1 MKQRKQNRNNT
12 KAKTHE
18 ETSSTSENSKTTQ
31 HPKNIQESKISE
43 CYNIHR
49 RNHDNFGNLR
59 KTIEK
64 SLRHQSD
71 PSGNTMNLTKNSFT
85 KTE

>member
-31 HPKNIQESKISE
+31 HPKNIQEASE
-43 CYNIHR
+43 GGQLEKLKLASVITFIEETMTTLATYGKQLKSQLGI
-49 RNHDNFGNLR
+49 NL
-59 KTIEK
+59 IQAEI
-64 SLRHQSD
+64 Q
-71 PSGNTMNLTKNSFT
+71 LT
-85 KTE
+85 